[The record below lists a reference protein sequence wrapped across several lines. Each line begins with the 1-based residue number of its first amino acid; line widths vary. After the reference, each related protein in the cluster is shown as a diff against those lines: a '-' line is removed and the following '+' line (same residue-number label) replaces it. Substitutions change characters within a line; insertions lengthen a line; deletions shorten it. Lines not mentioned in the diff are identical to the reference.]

1 MKVTP
6 IREAHGGWPRQ
17 DFSEQRD
24 RLIYIIDELI
34 MASSVP
40 NSYRF
45 ITSSGQINIR
55 KCQALI
61 DFLKNETDDRL
72 VRIRNLAS
80 RLFKILSR

>member
-24 RLIYIIDELI
+24 RLIYIIDELV
-34 MASSVP
+34 MASNVP

-45 ITSSGQINIR
+45 ITSSGQVNTR

-61 DFLKNETDDRL
+61 DFLRDETDDRL

-80 RLFKILSR
+80 RLLKMLNR